1 MITRKARSIGQILH
15 RCYQRHGI
23 SRLPD
28 VEDDKPVKKKFKKY
42 PIGYFH
48 IDIAKVRTEE
58 GKLYL
63 LAAIDRTS
71 KFAYI
76 ELLNKSDRKSDPVH
90 RLPTTTLE
98 IASHANSSSP
108 CLPPIHRLNHRDRF
122 FYRTYDSLFLISI
135 V

>member
-1 MITRKARSIGQILH
+1 MMFITRSSCIAIAMITRKARSIGQILH

-63 LAAIDRTS
+63 LAAIDRTE
-71 KFAYI
+71 KFAYV
-76 ELLNKSDRKSDPVH
+76 ELRKKSDKQEW
-90 RLPTTTLE
+90 LGT
-98 IASHANSSSP
+98 SSP
-108 CLPPIHRLNHRDRF
+108 NDDPRNRIACRFEFAMSSTGSSLKPP
-122 FYRTYDSLFLISI
+122 
-135 V
+135 